1 MKSEGDK
8 KIDKFLAGIAR
19 DFFIMAPQK
28 KSGKFLV
35 SEIKD
40 ITEIDWS
47 GQMPSNSWKSVFLPH
62 NEVLFNADR
71 GGRLVE
77 AKGKNLA
84 VACVGMNVLDLK
96 ALTLFDL
103 VFANDSYY
111 QKRRNNI
118 LVIGFSPDWPN
129 DYKKFKVFS
138 HNWEENILEHV
149 VFDVFLAKIR
159 GGQLKIYSG
168 SPKGQKILESYGIK
182 DYQNIEFAGPI
193 QEKGQD
199 KKMLSLKDKIVK
211 SRNKPIWDKLD
222 KICLA
227 CGKCSIVCPT
237 CFCFDLEDKLE
248 PGKAGRTKKWG
259 NCFYNDFSKVAG
271 GHRELDTVKKKI
283 YFWYTHKFLRIPEEY
298 GVPGCVSCGRCSKV
312 CPVKIDIN
320 KNIQAISKIK

>member
-1 MKSEGDK
+1 MKTEGDK
-8 KIDKFLAGIAR
+8 KLDKFLVAVAR

-28 KSGKFLV
+28 IGGKSSVAEVK
-35 SEIKD
+35 SISD
-40 ITEIDWS
+40 IDWS
-47 GQMPSNSWKSVFLPH
+47 GQMTSNSWKSIFLPAT
-62 NEVLFNADR
+62 EVIFKIKDKKLSE
-71 GGRLVE
+71 V
-77 AKGKNLA
+77 KSKNSA
-84 VACVGMNVLDLK
+84 IACVGMNILDLK

-103 VFANDSYY
+103 VLASDVYY

-118 LVIGFSPDWPN
+118 LIIGFSPDWPN

-149 VFDVFLAKIR
+149 VFDVFLAKIK
-159 GGQLKIYSG
+159 GGQLRVYSG
-168 SPKGQKILESYGIK
+168 SPKGQKILDNYGLK
-182 DYQNIEFAGPI
+182 DYKNIEFSGPI

-199 KKMLSLKDKIVK
+199 KKMLSLKDRIVK

-237 CFCFDLEDKLE
+237 CFCFDLEDKIDPE
-248 PGKAGRTKKWG
+248 QAGRVKKWG

-298 GVPGCVSCGRCSKV
+298 GIPGCVSCGRCSKV

-320 KNIQAISKIK
+320 KNIQVILK